1 MPKMERRLWLDCI
14 VFIQLMHLCFACQM
28 EGVSNWRLRV
38 EESILDTHNGVV
50 LNRST
55 SDIISINTIVHSEGL
70 NRGPYID
77 VKYENSRFIVATTAN
92 FAEYEEHETSK
103 TMRVTVSFNCAQ
115 GSTNQP
121 PLIIQIDI
129 VDTNQNAP
137 RFLPTDNYE
146 FTVIPPLPPGFLV
159 TGCDNQI
166 IARDIDLTTQ
176 GVDFT
181 IEENDYFEIFYD
193 SSPATKEFSATLRA
207 KMFIRSIPDDL
218 SLKIMATDIDETNDP
233 PLTTEGTVRIISD
246 TQFQL
251 PEDLQ
256 FSKTFYLMN
265 YTNENLVTDEY
276 IFLTRGYDNQVKFS
290 FEGEHSEYFG
300 MTTNENRITFQMKTE
315 IPTEILRE
323 QQIYLIVRAEREHT
337 SGAAA
342 TIIIQLPTARE
353 LSFELL
359 SYKGIIDGINFVHQ
373 DIFLNQGYNED
384 VIFGIRGDHAN
395 LFNHTNNENQLIISL
410 RTQLPQEIVNSNN
423 ILTLEITAS
432 GDYANTAVTT
442 LIFEIIKDDLT
453 TPVFAKKI
461 YEGKYVNSTLV
472 TIEEISLSQ
481 GYDGTVDFE
490 IFGEH
495 AEYFRIENDDDNV
508 IVSLRYAIPEDLIF
522 SAKIFTLYIV
532 ATKPNTVG
540 GMAAL
545 VIRFPNELT
554 ELAVMEFSKHTY
566 VGTLENKAVSI
577 ENVIL
582 ESGFTNQVRF
592 ILSGEYYNYFTYSTS
607 ENVISILASEELHQN
622 LGNEDNIILNVRAER
637 VNAIPVTTS
646 VVISIVKKEIIQP
659 VFENPYYKGI
669 YTENVGLQFNNVI
682 KLRSGFDVT
691 VTFDLQGE
699 HSQWFYITETEDSV
713 ILHANITNSVPNDFI
728 MNNKLIVLTI
738 IANKPE
744 AIAGRTV
751 IVVELNAE
759 NKDSSLSFERV
770 YYVGSLDKNKITL
783 DTINLR
789 GNLDEPYTV
798 TLHGDLA
805 NYFSTSSQGDGLGI
819 ILKQDLPEEGL
830 PDDNLI
836 TLEIRATRNTNIAQA
851 TVVLK
856 IIKEIDDTP
865 TIKSIRF
872 NRAYYTGQYS
882 ADGLSFTDII
892 SLSGGFDDTVEFNL
906 DGESSQWFY
915 ITQDGNSVRLYE
927 NSTNTLPN
935 HVVASNNQI
944 AFTVLANK
952 PGTVSAESAVL
963 IEFIKEVDDAPT
975 IKPIRFN
982 RAYYTGQY
990 SADGLSFTDII
1001 SLSGGFD
1008 DTVEFNLDGES
1019 SQWFY
1024 ITQDGNSVRL
1034 YENSTNTLPNHVV
1047 ASNNQIAFTV
1057 LANKPGTVSAESAVL
1072 IEFIKEV
1079 DDAPTIKPIRF
1090 NRAYYTGQYSADG
1103 LSFTDIIS
1111 LSGGFDDTVEF
1122 NLDGESSQWFYITQD
1137 GNSVRLYE
1145 NSTNTLPNHVV
1156 ASNNQIAFTVL
1167 ANKPGTVSAESAVLI
1182 EFIKEVDDAPTIKP
1196 IRFNRA
1202 YYTGQYSADGLSFT
1216 DIISLSG
1223 GFDDTV
1229 EFNLDGE
1236 SSQWF
1241 YITQDG
1247 NSVRLY
1253 ENSTNTLPNHVVASN
1268 NQIAFT
1274 VLADKPGAV
1283 SAEAAIF
1290 IEILQECSENLRFDR
1305 AYYVGSLN
1313 KTDVTLDAITLIGNY
1328 DDTYYVTL
1336 HGNYASYFSITP
1348 HRPVF
1353 EIVLQREVSEDLLI
1367 NDFITFEIRLS
1378 KNDVITARTTTIL
1391 RIIKDNEH
1399 PVINGI
1405 QFDRVYYVGRY
1416 TSENVFTFENTISLA
1431 EGYDESVTYSLYGD
1445 QSTWFELDTTGSSA
1459 KLTLSRQVPSD
1470 VVNSYSQLIF
1480 EVHAN
1485 RASDTASA
1493 RSTIIITIEGV
1504 DDGSTPIMKFERQ
1517 AYVGTISQGDILLD
1531 PIVLAEGYNDEVKF
1545 SLIGELNS
1553 YFNTPNE
1560 RNVVTLTLL
1569 RPIPEENIPIN
1580 RLITIDIQ
1588 ATSEYTSARAAIVL
1602 KIVQNEQSME
1612 NLNFDK
1618 PYYSGTYRGA
1628 SEFSFD
1634 FIIRMES
1641 GFDEAIQFKLE
1652 GDHSTWFRMRQ
1663 SGNSAQLELSF
1674 SIPESVINNNNQL
1687 VFVVYAQRVG
1697 SEVVL
1702 TRSVIIIALTN
1713 DPITNVKFDKVLYL
1727 GRVENNAVVHEAIT
1741 VVEFSGNVQ
1750 VSGEYSQLF
1759 TATITNGVV
1768 TVTLSATSVPSILS
1782 YVTLKLVADEASA
1795 VLLLDIYKSDTPV
1808 ERPSLSFSS
1817 SSYILEANEGSTG
1830 EVGRVSA
1837 TADNG
1842 ETVIYSLEIENEH
1855 LKQRLTVNSN
1865 GEIHLSASANLGVYS
1880 FKAIARTRISQV
1892 SASAAV
1898 QLTIVELGTTIN
1910 LPPLLVLERDEEE
1923 PHLNLVP
1930 LDRTKYP
1937 NCEYSLSNKW
1947 PLDQNWLYVDS
1958 EGLHTRSIDRE
1969 HDSIAFMPVSQVQ
1982 VELNLNCNKRSK
1994 RSNVENRNY
2003 GSNKWILTDSI
2014 SYNPSRTLVNLIV
2027 RDINDNTPKFE
2038 ADSVTVGYPSGDLA
2052 EIVLPRA
2059 IAELKATDAD
2069 IEENAL
2075 LRYMTS
2081 DERFVVSPTTGSVHL
2096 RNRVTLEDNTRL
2108 VVDAVDRNGTGL
2120 KGSVEITVR
2129 LLDRNQIAVLTVSS
2143 RFLDDEMTILD
2154 ELSKAVGYDVKPL
2167 RTTVISESRYDNEG
2181 DKSRMRRDV
2190 NTNGASLRLYV
2201 YGLKQ
2206 REPVDVTQLTD
2217 DLSNTIATVS
2227 LARILSLED
2236 HLDELQI
2243 CPAFEREIGLLA
2255 ATILLAV
2262 LLLII
2267 IVAFGVWFYLRRK
2280 IANDYDQFS
2289 DQNSLRSR
2297 NDSIESPKVEP
2308 VFTTPR
2314 LIGIE
2319 ELRKS
2324 EKKLQE
2330 RLDAPKEVPEKPS
2343 SKNFE
2348 IIDIAETD
2356 SKWPIVIQSIDKL
2369 KDNADESDNDEF
2381 GEKVRPRRKSV
2392 VTFNENVEKIIH
2404 LEDVSV
2410 DCISDADVEVHKF

>member
-14 VFIQLMHLCFACQM
+14 LFIQLMHLCYSCQM
-28 EGVSNWRLRV
+28 EGVANWRLRV
-38 EESILDTHNGVV
+38 EESIFDTHNGVV
-50 LNRST
+50 LDRNT
-55 SDIISINTIVHSEGL
+55 SDIISINSIVHSEGL

-77 VKYENSRFIVATTAN
+77 VKYENSRFTVATRAN

-121 PLIIQIDI
+121 PLVIQIDI
-129 VDTNQNAP
+129 IDTNQNAP
-137 RFLPTDNYE
+137 RFLPSDNYE

-159 TGCDNQI
+159 TGCDKQI

-176 GVDFT
+176 RVDFT

-218 SLKIMATDIDETNDP
+218 SLKIMATDMDETNDP

-251 PEDLQ
+251 PEELE
-256 FSKTFYLMN
+256 FSNIFYLLN
-265 YTNENLVTDEY
+265 YTKENLVTDEY

-290 FEGEHSEYFG
+290 FDGEHSEYFE
-300 MTTNENRITFQMKTE
+300 MTPNDNRITFRVKTE

-342 TIIIQLPTARE
+342 TIIIQLPSARE
-353 LSFELL
+353 LRFELL
-359 SYKGIIDGINFVHQ
+359 SYKGVIDGINLVYQ

-384 VIFGIRGDHAN
+384 VVFGIRGDHAN
-395 LFNHTNNENQLIISL
+395 LFNHTSNGNQLIISL
-410 RTQLPQEIVNSNN
+410 RAQLPQEIVTTNN
-423 ILTLEITAS
+423 IITLEITAT
-432 GDYANTAVTT
+432 GDYTNTAVST

-453 TPVFAKKI
+453 TPVFNKKI
-461 YEGKYVNSTLV
+461 YEGQYVNSTHV
-472 TIEEISLSQ
+472 TIEEISLTQ
-481 GYDGTVDFE
+481 GYDRTVDFN

-495 AEYFRIENDDDNV
+495 ADYFRIENDDDNV
-508 IVSLRYAIPEDLIF
+508 IVSLRSAIPEDLIF

-540 GMAAL
+540 GNAAL

-566 VGTLENKAVSI
+566 IGKLENKAVSI
-577 ENVIL
+577 EDVIL

-607 ENVISILASEELHQN
+607 ENVLSILASEELHQN

-646 VVISIVKKEIIQP
+646 IVISIVKKEIIQP

-682 KLRSGFDVT
+682 KLTSGFDDT
-691 VTFDLQGE
+691 VSFDLQGE
-699 HSQWFYITETEDSV
+699 HSQWFYITESEDLV
-713 ILHANITNSVPNDFI
+713 ILHANTTNSIPNDFI
-728 MNNKLIVLTI
+728 VNNKQIVLTI
-738 IANKPE
+738 NAEKPE
-744 AIAGRTV
+744 ATAGRTV

-759 NKDSSLSFERV
+759 DKDSSLSFERV

-783 DTINLR
+783 DTINLG

-805 NYFSTSSQGDGLGI
+805 NYFSTSTQDNGLGI

-830 PDDNLI
+830 PDNNII
-836 TLEIRATRNTNIAQA
+836 TLEIRATRDTTIAQA

-856 IIKEIDDTP
+856 IIKDIDDTP
-865 TIKSIRF
+865 TINPIRF
-872 NRAYYTGQYS
+872 YRAYYTGQYS
-882 ADGLSFTDII
+882 TNGLSFTDIISLSEGFDDTVEFNLDGESSQWFYITQDENSVRLYENSTNTIPNHVVESNNQILFTVLAKKSGAFSAEAAVLIEFIKEVDDTPTVKPIRFSRAYYTGQYSNGLSFTEII

-927 NSTNTLPN
+927 NSTNRIPN
-935 HVVASNNQI
+935 HVVESNNQI
-944 AFTVLANK
+944 VFTVLAKK
-952 PGTVSAESAVL
+952 PGGLSAKAAVL
-963 IEFIKEVDDAPT
+963 IEFIKEVDDTPT
-975 IKPIRFN
+975 TKPIRFN

-990 SADGLSFTDII
+990 STNGLIFTDII

-1024 ITQDGNSVRL
+1024 ITQDENSVRL
-1034 YENSTNTLPNHVV
+1034 YENSTNTVPDHVV
-1047 ASNNQIAFTV
+1047 ESNNQIVFTV
-1057 LANKPGTVSAESAVL
+1057 LAKKA
-1072 IEFIKEV
+1072 
-1079 DDAPTIKPIRF
+1079 
-1090 NRAYYTGQYSADG
+1090 
-1103 LSFTDIIS
+1103 
-1111 LSGGFDDTVEF
+1111 
-1122 NLDGESSQWFYITQD
+1122 
-1137 GNSVRLYE
+1137 
-1145 NSTNTLPNHVV
+1145 
-1156 ASNNQIAFTVL
+1156 
-1167 ANKPGTVSAESAVLI
+1167 
-1182 EFIKEVDDAPTIKP
+1182 
-1196 IRFNRA
+1196 
-1202 YYTGQYSADGLSFT
+1202 
-1216 DIISLSG
+1216 
-1223 GFDDTV
+1223 
-1229 EFNLDGE
+1229 
-1236 SSQWF
+1236 
-1241 YITQDG
+1241 
-1247 NSVRLY
+1247 
-1253 ENSTNTLPNHVVASN
+1253 
-1268 NQIAFT
+1268 
-1274 VLADKPGAV
+1274 GAL

-1290 IEILQECSENLRFDR
+1290 IEIIQESSENLRFDR

-1313 KTDVTLDAITLIGNY
+1313 KSGVTLDAITLIGNY
-1328 DDTYYVTL
+1328 DDTYSVTL
-1336 HGNYASYFSITP
+1336 HGNYANYFSITP
-1348 HRPVF
+1348 QRPVF
-1353 EIVLQREVSEDLLI
+1353 EIVLQREVSEDLLN
-1367 NDFITFEIRLS
+1367 NDFITFEIRVS
-1378 KNDVITARTTTIL
+1378 KNDIITARTTTIL
-1391 RIIKDNEH
+1391 RIIKDNEP

-1416 TSENVFTFENTISLA
+1416 TSENVFTFEDTISLA
-1431 EGYDESVTYSLYGD
+1431 EGYDETVTYSLYGD
-1445 QSTWFELDTTGSSA
+1445 QSTWFELVPTGSSA

-1470 VVNSYSQLIF
+1470 VVSSNSQLIF

-1493 RSTIIITIEGV
+1493 RSTIIITIKEV

-1517 AYVGTISQGDILLD
+1517 AYVGTINQSDIFLD
-1531 PIVLAEGYNDEVKF
+1531 PIVLAEGYSDEVIF
-1545 SLIGELNS
+1545 SLIGELNG
-1553 YFNTPNE
+1553 YFSTPNE
-1560 RNVVTLTLL
+1560 RNVITLTLL
-1569 RPIPEENIPIN
+1569 RPIPEEDIPIN
-1580 RLITIDIQ
+1580 RLITIDIE

-1602 KIVQNEQSME
+1602 KIVRNEESVE
-1612 NLNFDK
+1612 NLSFDK
-1618 PYYSGTYRGA
+1618 PYYSGSYADA

-1634 FIIRMES
+1634 FIIRMEL
-1641 GFDEAIQFKLE
+1641 GFDETIQFKLE
-1652 GDHSTWFRMRQ
+1652 GDHSTWFRLRQ
-1663 SGNSAQLELSF
+1663 SGNSAELELSS

-1687 VFVVYAQRVG
+1687 VFVVYAQRVD

-1702 TRSVIIIALTN
+1702 TRSVIIIVVTN
-1713 DPITNVKFDKVLYL
+1713 DPTTNVKFDKVLYL

-1741 VVEFSGNVQ
+1741 VVEFSGNIE

-1759 TATITNGVV
+1759 RATITNGVV

-1782 YVTLKLVADEASA
+1782 YVALNLVADEASA
-1795 VLLLDIYKSDTPV
+1795 VLLLDIYESDTPV
-1808 ERPSLSFSS
+1808 EPPSLSFSS

-1855 LKQRLTVNSN
+1855 LKQRLTINNN

-1880 FKAIARTRISQV
+1880 FKATARTRISQV

-1898 QLTIVELGTTIN
+1898 QLTIVELGTTFN

-1930 LDRTKYP
+1930 LDRTKHP

-1969 HDSIAFMPVSQVQ
+1969 HDSIAFMPVSQIQ
-1982 VELNLNCNKRSK
+1982 VELNLNCNRRSK
-1994 RSNVENRNY
+1994 RSSKSLDY

-2027 RDINDNTPKFE
+2027 RDINDNAPKFE
-2038 ADSVTVGYPSGDLA
+2038 DDSVTVGYPSGDLA

-2059 IAELKATDAD
+2059 LAELKATDAD
-2069 IEENAL
+2069 IEENAV
-2075 LRYMTS
+2075 LRYMSS
-2081 DERFVVSPTTGSVHL
+2081 DERFVVSPTSGSVHL

-2120 KGSVEITVR
+2120 KGSVEIMVR
-2129 LLDRNQIAVLTVSS
+2129 LLDRNQIAVVTVPSG
-2143 RFLDDEMTILD
+2143 FLDDESTILD
-2154 ELSKAVGYDVKPL
+2154 ELTKAVGYDVKPL

-2181 DKSRMRRDV
+2181 DKSRVRRDA

-2206 REPVDVTQLTD
+2206 RQPVDVTQLTD
-2217 DLSNTIATVS
+2217 DLSNIVTVS
-2227 LARILSLED
+2227 LARVLSLED

-2255 ATILLAV
+2255 ATIVLAV

-2267 IVAFGVWFYLRRK
+2267 IVVFGVWFYLRRK

-2289 DQNSLRSR
+2289 DRNSLRSR
-2297 NDSIESPKVEP
+2297 NDSIESPKVTP
-2308 VFTTPR
+2308 IFTTPR

-2330 RLDAPKEVPEKPS
+2330 RLNASKEVPEKPS
-2343 SKNFE
+2343 SKNDE
-2348 IIDIAETD
+2348 KTEAIIDVSEND

-2369 KDNADESDNDEF
+2369 KDNADESEDDEF
-2381 GEKVRPRRKSV
+2381 GEKVKRPRRKSV

-2410 DCISDADVEVHKF
+2410 DDNSEADLEVHKF

>member
-1 MPKMERRLWLDCI
+1 MPKMERPLWLDCI

-28 EGVSNWRLRV
+28 EGVTNWRLRV
-38 EESILDTHNGVV
+38 EERIFDTHNGVV
-50 LNRST
+50 LDRNT
-55 SDIISINTIVHSEGL
+55 SDILGINSIVHSEGL

-77 VKYENSRFIVATTAN
+77 VKYENSRFIVATRAN
-92 FAEYEEHETSK
+92 FAEYEEYETSK

-121 PLIIQIDI
+121 PLVIQIDI
-129 VDTNQNAP
+129 IDTNQNAP
-137 RFLPTDNYE
+137 RFLPSDNYE

-176 GVDFT
+176 RVDFT

-193 SSPATKEFSATLRA
+193 SSPASKEFSATLRA

-218 SLKIMATDIDETNDP
+218 SLKIMATDVDETSDP
-233 PLTTEGTVRIISD
+233 PLTTEGSVRIISD

-251 PEDLQ
+251 PEELQ
-256 FSKTFYLMN
+256 FSKIFYLLN
-265 YTNENLVTDEY
+265 YTNENLVTDEL
-276 IFLTRGYDNQVKFS
+276 ILLNRGYDDQVTFS
-290 FEGEHSEYFG
+290 FEGDHKEYFE
-300 MTTNENRITFQMKTE
+300 MTPNGNRITFRVKTE

-342 TIIIQLPTARE
+342 TIIIQLPTASE

-359 SYKGIIDGINFVHQ
+359 SYKGVIDGISLVHQ
-373 DIFLNQGYNED
+373 DIFLNQVNED
-384 VIFGIRGDHAN
+384 VVFGIRGDYAN
-395 LFNHTNNENQLIISL
+395 LFNQTSNGNQLIISL
-410 RTQLPQEIVNSNN
+410 RKQLPQEIVTSNN
-423 ILTLEITAS
+423 IITLEITAS
-432 GDYANTAVTT
+432 GDYTNTAAST
-442 LIFEIIKDDLT
+442 LIFEIIKDDLI

-461 YEGKYVNSTLV
+461 YEGKYVNSTHV
-472 TIEEISLSQ
+472 SIEEIRLTQ
-481 GYDGTVDFE
+481 GYDGTVEFK

-495 AEYFRIENDDDNV
+495 ADYFRIENDDDNV

-532 ATKPNTVG
+532 ATKLNTVG
-540 GMAAL
+540 GNAAL

-566 VGTLENKAVSI
+566 IGTLENKVVSI

-592 ILSGEYYNYFTYSTS
+592 ILSGEYYNYFTYSTR
-607 ENVISILASEELHQN
+607 ENVISILASEELHEN

-646 VVISIVKKEIIQP
+646 IVISIVKKEIIQP
-659 VFENPYYKGI
+659 VFEKPYYKGI
-669 YTENVGLQFNNVI
+669 YTENVGLQFNDVI
-682 KLRSGFDVT
+682 KLTSGLDVT

-699 HSQWFYITETEDSV
+699 HSKWFYITENEDSV
-713 ILHANITNSVPNDFI
+713 ILHPNTTNSIPNDFI
-728 MNNKLIVLTI
+728 VNNKQIVLTI

-744 AIAGRTV
+744 ATPGRTV
-751 IVVELNAE
+751 IVIELNAE

-789 GNLDEPYTV
+789 GNLDEPYSV

-805 NYFSTSSQGDGLGI
+805 NYFSTSTQGDGLGI
-819 ILKQDLPEEGL
+819 ILEEDLPEDGL
-830 PDDNLI
+830 PDNNII
-836 TLEIRATRNTNIAQA
+836 TLEIRATRNTTIAQA
-851 TVVLK
+851 TVILK
-856 IIKEIDDTP
+856 IIKEIDDKP
-865 TIKSIRF
+865 TIKPIHF
-872 NRAYYTGQYS
+872 NRVYYTGQYS
-882 ADGLSFTDII
+882 TNGLSFPDII
-892 SLSGGFDDTVEFNL
+892 SLSVGFDDTVEFEL
-906 DGESSQWFY
+906 VGESSQWFY
-915 ITQDGNSVRLYE
+915 ITQDENSVRLYE

-935 HVVASNNQI
+935 EVVESNNQI
-944 AFTVLANK
+944 VFTILAKK
-952 PGTVSAESAVL
+952 PGVLSAEAAVL
-963 IEFIKEVDDAPT
+963 IEFIKELDDTPT

-990 SADGLSFTDII
+990 SIDGLSFPDII
-1001 SLSGGFD
+1001 SLSVGFD
-1008 DTVEFNLDGES
+1008 DTVEFELVGES

-1024 ITQDGNSVRL
+1024 ITQDENSVRL
-1034 YENSTNTLPNHVV
+1034 YENSTNTLPNQIVE
-1047 ASNNQIAFTV
+1047 SNNQIVFTV
-1057 LANKPGTVSAESAVL
+1057 LA
-1072 IEFIKEV
+1072 I
-1079 DDAPTIKPIRF
+1079 
-1090 NRAYYTGQYSADG
+1090 
-1103 LSFTDIIS
+1103 
-1111 LSGGFDDTVEF
+1111 
-1122 NLDGESSQWFYITQD
+1122 
-1137 GNSVRLYE
+1137 
-1145 NSTNTLPNHVV
+1145 
-1156 ASNNQIAFTVL
+1156 
-1167 ANKPGTVSAESAVLI
+1167 
-1182 EFIKEVDDAPTIKP
+1182 
-1196 IRFNRA
+1196 
-1202 YYTGQYSADGLSFT
+1202 
-1216 DIISLSG
+1216 
-1223 GFDDTV
+1223 
-1229 EFNLDGE
+1229 
-1236 SSQWF
+1236 
-1241 YITQDG
+1241 
-1247 NSVRLY
+1247 
-1253 ENSTNTLPNHVVASN
+1253 
-1268 NQIAFT
+1268 
-1274 VLADKPGAV
+1274 KPGAL

-1290 IEILQECSENLRFDR
+1290 IEIIPESSENLRFDR

-1313 KTDVTLDAITLIGNY
+1313 KSGITLEAISLIGNY
-1328 DDTYYVTL
+1328 DDTHSVTL
-1336 HGNYASYFSITP
+1336 HGNYANYFSITP
-1348 HRPVF
+1348 QRPVF
-1353 EIVLQREVSEDLLI
+1353 EIVLQREVSEDLLN
-1367 NDFITFEIRLS
+1367 NDFITLEIRVS
-1378 KNDVITARTTTIL
+1378 KNDVITARATTIL
-1391 RIIKDNEH
+1391 RIIKDNDP

-1416 TSENVFTFENTISLA
+1416 TSENVFTFEDTISLA
-1431 EGYDESVTYSLYGD
+1431 EGYDKTVTYSLYGD
-1445 QSTWFELDTTGSSA
+1445 QSTWFELVPTGSSA
-1459 KLTLSRQVPSD
+1459 KMILSRQVPSD
-1470 VVNSYSQLIF
+1470 VVSSNSQLIF

-1493 RSTIIITIEGV
+1493 RSTIIIAIEDV
-1504 DDGSTPIMKFERQ
+1504 DDGSSPIMKFDRQ
-1517 AYVGTISQGDILLD
+1517 AYVGTINQSVIFLD
-1531 PIVLAEGYNDEVKF
+1531 PIVLAEGYNDEVTF
-1545 SLIGELNS
+1545 SLIGELNG
-1553 YFNTPNE
+1553 YFSTPNE
-1560 RNVVTLTLL
+1560 RNVLTLTLL

-1580 RLITIDIQ
+1580 RLITMDIQ
-1588 ATSEYTSARAAIVL
+1588 AISEYTTARAAIVL
-1602 KIVQNEQSME
+1602 KIVQNQESVKS
-1612 NLNFDK
+1612 LSFDK
-1618 PYYSGTYRGA
+1618 PYYSGSYAGA

-1634 FIIRMES
+1634 FIIRLES
-1641 GFDEAIQFKLE
+1641 GFDETIQFKLE
-1652 GDHSTWFRMRQ
+1652 GDDSTWFRLRQ
-1663 SGNSAQLELSF
+1663 SGNSADLELSS
-1674 SIPESVINNNNQL
+1674 SIPESIINNVNQL

-1702 TRSVIIIALTN
+1702 TRSVIIIAVTN
-1713 DPITNVKFDKVLYL
+1713 DPITDVKFDKVLYL
-1727 GRVENNAVVHEAIT
+1727 GRVENNAVVHEVIT

-1750 VSGEYSQLF
+1750 VSGEYSHLF
-1759 TATITNGVV
+1759 RAAITNGVV
-1768 TVTLSATSVPSILS
+1768 TITLSATSVPSTLS
-1782 YVTLKLVADEASA
+1782 YVALKLIVDEANA
-1795 VLLLDIYKSDTPV
+1795 VLLLDIYESDTPV
-1808 ERPSLSFSS
+1808 DPPSLSFSS

-1837 TADNG
+1837 IASNG
-1842 ETVIYSLEIENEH
+1842 ENVIYSLEIENEH
-1855 LKQRLTVNSN
+1855 LKQRLTVNNN

-1880 FKAIARTRISQV
+1880 FKATARTRISQV

-1898 QLTIVELGTTIN
+1898 QLTIAELGTTFN

-1947 PLDQNWLYVDS
+1947 PLDQNWLYVNS

-1969 HDSIAFMPVSQVQ
+1969 HDSIAFMPVSQIQ

-1994 RSNVENRNY
+1994 RSNVDTLDY

-2027 RDINDNTPKFE
+2027 RDINDNAPKFE

-2059 IAELKATDAD
+2059 LAELKATDAD

-2075 LRYMTS
+2075 LRYMSS
-2081 DERFVVSPTTGSVHL
+2081 DERFVVSPTSGSVHL

-2120 KGSVEITVR
+2120 KGSVEIMVR
-2129 LLDRNQIAVLTVSS
+2129 LLDRNQIAVVTVPS
-2143 RFLDDEMTILD
+2143 RFLDDESTILD
-2154 ELSKAVGYDVKPL
+2154 ELTNAVGYDVKPL

-2181 DKSRMRRDV
+2181 DKSRERRDV

-2217 DLSNTIATVS
+2217 DLRNTMVTVS
-2227 LARILSLED
+2227 LARVLSLED

-2255 ATILLAV
+2255 ATIVLAV

-2267 IVAFGVWFYLRRK
+2267 ILVFGVWFYLRRK

-2297 NDSIESPKVEP
+2297 NDSVESPKVEP

-2330 RLDAPKEVPEKPS
+2330 RLDAPKEVPEKAS
-2343 SKNFE
+2343 SKNVE
-2348 IIDIAETD
+2348 KTEAIINVSEPD

-2369 KDNADESDNDEF
+2369 KDNTDESDDDEF

-2410 DCISDADVEVHKF
+2410 DDNSEADVEVHKF

>member
-1 MPKMERRLWLDCI
+1 
-14 VFIQLMHLCFACQM
+14 M
-28 EGVSNWRLRV
+28 EGVANWRLRV

-50 LNRST
+50 LDRNT

-77 VKYENSRFIVATTAN
+77 VKYENSRFTVATRAN

-121 PLIIQIDI
+121 PLVIQIDI
-129 VDTNQNAP
+129 IDTNQNAP
-137 RFLPTDNYE
+137 RFLPSDNYE

-159 TGCDNQI
+159 TGCDKQI

-176 GVDFT
+176 RVDFT

-218 SLKIMATDIDETNDP
+218 SLKIMATDMDETNDP

-251 PEDLQ
+251 PEELQ
-256 FSKTFYLMN
+256 FSNTFYLLN
-265 YTNENLVTDEY
+265 YTNENLATDEY

-290 FEGEHSEYFG
+290 FEGEHSEYFE
-300 MTTNENRITFQMKTE
+300 MTPNDNRITFRVKTE
-315 IPTEILRE
+315 IPTETLRE

-342 TIIIQLPTARE
+342 TIIIQLPSARE

-359 SYKGIIDGINFVHQ
+359 SYKGVIDGINLVYQ
-373 DIFLNQGYNED
+373 DIFLNQGFNED
-384 VIFGIRGDHAN
+384 VVFGIRGDYAN
-395 LFNHTNNENQLIISL
+395 LFNHRSNGNQLLISL
-410 RTQLPQEIVNSNN
+410 RTQLPQEIVTSNN
-423 ILTLEITAS
+423 IITLEITAT
-432 GDYANTAVTT
+432 GDYTNTAAST
-442 LIFEIIKDDLT
+442 LIFEIIKNDLT

-461 YEGKYVNSTLV
+461 YEGKYVNTTHV
-472 TIEEISLSQ
+472 TIEEISLTQ
-481 GYDGTVDFE
+481 GYDGTVDFN

-495 AEYFRIENDDDNV
+495 ADYFRIENDDDNV
-508 IVSLRYAIPEDLIF
+508 IVSLRSAIPEDLIF

-540 GMAAL
+540 GNAAL

-566 VGTLENKAVSI
+566 IGKLENKAVSI
-577 ENVIL
+577 EDVIL

-607 ENVISILASEELHQN
+607 ENVISISASEELHQN

-646 VVISIVKKEIIQP
+646 VIISIVKKEIIPP
-659 VFENPYYKGI
+659 VFENPYYMAI
-669 YTENVGLQFNNVI
+669 YTENVGLQFNNII
-682 KLRSGFDVT
+682 KLTSGFDVT
-691 VTFDLQGE
+691 VTFYLQGE
-699 HSQWFYITETEDSV
+699 HSQWFYITESEDSV
-713 ILHANITNSVPNDFI
+713 ILHANTINSIPNDFI
-728 MNNKLIVLTI
+728 VNNKQIVLTI
-738 IANKPE
+738 IAEKPE
-744 AIAGRTV
+744 ATAGRTV

-759 NKDSSLSFERV
+759 DKDSSLSFERV

-805 NYFSTSSQGDGLGI
+805 NYFSTSTQGDGLGI
-819 ILKQDLPEEGL
+819 ILQQDLPEEGL
-830 PDDNLI
+830 PDNNII
-836 TLEIRATRNTNIAQA
+836 TLEIRATRDTTIAQA

-865 TIKSIRF
+865 TIKPIRF
-872 NRAYYTGQYS
+872 YRAYYTGQYS
-882 ADGLSFTDII
+882 TNGLSFTDII

-927 NSTNTLPN
+927 NSANTLPD
-935 HVVASNNQI
+935 HVVESNNQI
-944 AFTVLANK
+944 VFSVLAK
-952 PGTVSAESAVL
+952 
-963 IEFIKEVDDAPT
+963 
-975 IKPIRFN
+975 
-982 RAYYTGQY
+982 
-990 SADGLSFTDII
+990 
-1001 SLSGGFD
+1001 
-1008 DTVEFNLDGES
+1008 
-1019 SQWFY
+1019 
-1024 ITQDGNSVRL
+1024 
-1034 YENSTNTLPNHVV
+1034 
-1047 ASNNQIAFTV
+1047 
-1057 LANKPGTVSAESAVL
+1057 
-1072 IEFIKEV
+1072 
-1079 DDAPTIKPIRF
+1079 
-1090 NRAYYTGQYSADG
+1090 
-1103 LSFTDIIS
+1103 
-1111 LSGGFDDTVEF
+1111 
-1122 NLDGESSQWFYITQD
+1122 
-1137 GNSVRLYE
+1137 
-1145 NSTNTLPNHVV
+1145 
-1156 ASNNQIAFTVL
+1156 
-1167 ANKPGTVSAESAVLI
+1167 
-1182 EFIKEVDDAPTIKP
+1182 
-1196 IRFNRA
+1196 
-1202 YYTGQYSADGLSFT
+1202 
-1216 DIISLSG
+1216 
-1223 GFDDTV
+1223 
-1229 EFNLDGE
+1229 
-1236 SSQWF
+1236 
-1241 YITQDG
+1241 
-1247 NSVRLY
+1247 
-1253 ENSTNTLPNHVVASN
+1253 
-1268 NQIAFT
+1268 
-1274 VLADKPGAV
+1274 KPGAL

-1290 IEILQECSENLRFDR
+1290 IEIIQESSENLRFDR

-1313 KTDVTLDAITLIGNY
+1313 KSGVTLDAITLIGNY
-1328 DDTYYVTL
+1328 DDTYSVTL
-1336 HGNYASYFSITP
+1336 HGNYANYFSITP
-1348 HRPVF
+1348 QRPVF
-1353 EIVLQREVSEDLLI
+1353 EIVLQREVSEDLLN
-1367 NDFITFEIRLS
+1367 NDFITFEIRVS
-1378 KNDVITARTTTIL
+1378 KNDIMTARTTTIL
-1391 RIIKDNEH
+1391 RIIKDNEP

-1416 TSENVFTFENTISLA
+1416 TSENVFTFEDTISLA
-1431 EGYDESVTYSLYGD
+1431 EGYDETVTYSLYGV
-1445 QSTWFELDTTGSSA
+1445 QSTWFELVPTGSSA
-1459 KLTLSRQVPSD
+1459 KLALSRQVPSD
-1470 VVNSYSQLIF
+1470 VVSSNSQLIF

-1493 RSTIIITIEGV
+1493 RSTIIITIKEVG
-1504 DDGSTPIMKFERQ
+1504 DGSTPIMKFDRQ
-1517 AYVGTISQGDILLD
+1517 AYVGTINQSDIFLD
-1531 PIVLAEGYNDEVKF
+1531 PIVLAEGYNDEVIF
-1545 SLIGELNS
+1545 SLIGELS
-1553 YFNTPNE
+1553 GYFSTPNE
-1560 RNVVTLTLL
+1560 RNVITLTLL

-1602 KIVQNEQSME
+1602 KIVRNEESVE
-1612 NLNFDK
+1612 NISFDK
-1618 PYYSGTYRGA
+1618 PYYSGSYADA

-1641 GFDEAIQFKLE
+1641 GFDETIQFKLE
-1652 GDHSTWFRMRQ
+1652 GDHSTWFRLRQ
-1663 SGNSAQLELSF
+1663 SGNSAELELSS

-1702 TRSVIIIALTN
+1702 TRSVIIIVVTN
-1713 DPITNVKFDKVLYL
+1713 DPTTNVKFDKVLYL

-1741 VVEFSGNVQ
+1741 VVEFSGNIE

-1759 TATITNGVV
+1759 RATITNGVV

-1782 YVTLKLVADEASA
+1782 YVALNLVADEASA
-1795 VLLLDIYKSDTPV
+1795 VLLLDIYESDTPV
-1808 ERPSLSFSS
+1808 EPPSLSFSS

-1855 LKQRLTVNSN
+1855 LKQRLTINNN

-1880 FKAIARTRISQV
+1880 FKATARTRISQV
-1892 SASAAV
+1892 SASTSV
-1898 QLTIVELGTTIN
+1898 QLTIIELGTTFN

-1923 PHLNLVP
+1923 PYLNLVP
-1930 LDRTKYP
+1930 LDRTKHP
-1937 NCEYSLSNKW
+1937 NCEYSLANKW

-1969 HDSIAFMPVSQVQ
+1969 HDSIAFMPVSQIQ
-1982 VELNLNCNKRSK
+1982 VELNLNCNRRSK
-1994 RSNVENRNY
+1994 RSSKILDY

-2027 RDINDNTPKFE
+2027 RDINDNAPKFE

-2059 IAELKATDAD
+2059 LAELKATDAD

-2075 LRYMTS
+2075 LRYMSS
-2081 DERFVVSPTTGSVHL
+2081 DERFVVSPTSGSVHL

-2120 KGSVEITVR
+2120 KGSVEIMVR
-2129 LLDRNQIAVLTVSS
+2129 LLDRNQIAVVTVPSG
-2143 RFLDDEMTILD
+2143 FLDDESTILD
-2154 ELSKAVGYDVKPL
+2154 ELTKAVGYDVKPL
-2167 RTTVISESRYDNEG
+2167 RSTVISESRYDNEG
-2181 DKSRMRRDV
+2181 DKSRVRRDV

-2206 REPVDVTQLTD
+2206 HEPVDVTQLTD
-2217 DLSNTIATVS
+2217 DLSNSIVTVS
-2227 LARILSLED
+2227 LARVLSLED

-2255 ATILLAV
+2255 ATIVLAV

-2267 IVAFGVWFYLRRK
+2267 IVVFGVWFYLRRK
-2280 IANDYDQFS
+2280 IANDYNQFS

-2297 NDSIESPKVEP
+2297 NDSIESPKVTP
-2308 VFTTPR
+2308 IFTTPR

-2343 SKNFE
+2343 SKNVE
-2348 IIDIAETD
+2348 KTEAIIDVSEND

-2369 KDNADESDNDEF
+2369 KDNTDESEDDEF
-2381 GEKVRPRRKSV
+2381 GEKVKRPRRKSV

-2404 LEDVSV
+2404 LEDVSM
-2410 DCISDADVEVHKF
+2410 DGNSEADLEVHKF